1 MKKKFYLLGMLAAGL
16 TFAGCT
22 DDIDDA
28 TGNGGILSGETGY
41 VKVSINLPTTSGNST
56 RVGDVN
62 GNDNFD
68 DGLPAEYKVNNVILA
83 LFYGKNESEAE
94 FTEAYKLTDL
104 TQDPTSPN
112 DQNIT
117 TKHTY
122 EVEEITRPSE
132 KVYALAIVN
141 NGGFFEVGDNK
152 ELQIKT
158 SSNGGFTNFSGTFSN
173 LTGNS
178 GLISLDN
185 LSSIAN
191 DDEGSPNFLMLNAP
205 LSNKAAANP
214 MTSDHVV
221 STLVELTVY
230 DDEASAQLG
239 EANSIYVERA
249 VAKTTVKVNN
259 STQDDYSL
267 TVDAE
272 GMSYDDAKVTF
283 LGWKLNTTN
292 KKMYILRNVEE
303 YPTWDKYYVNGEIN
317 RFYGTTQMELGIP
330 LYRVYWAKDPNYN
343 QNYTSNLAENFN
355 VLSAEPDDW
364 NKMANNH
371 SETIVEAEYC
381 AENTTTAKTMYKNQ
395 LTGVLLKARFT
406 LANGKGDDNL
416 FMLGSSSA
424 IYSETDFLTRAE
436 AAVKATDP
444 TFRGTLGINTDVT
457 DGTTISAVA
466 GVKNLITGLG
476 NDTDDKLAQAILDD
490 ADGEIKFYKGGVMYY
505 YTSLIK
511 HFGDVPTSVN
521 GGVDIVDSY
530 DEAKHLGRYGVVRNN
545 WYELNI
551 TSVSGPGEPEILE
564 IPEEPGDKK
573 HSYINAE
580 INILSWAKRQQNVDL

>member
-83 LFYGKNESEAE
+83 LFYGQNESEAE
-94 FTEAYKLTDL
+94 FTEAYELTDL
-104 TQDPTSPN
+104 TQDPTSPS

-117 TKHTY
+117 TKHTC

-141 NGGFFEVGDNK
+141 NGGFFDVGNNK

-158 SSNGGFTNFSGTFSN
+158 SSTGEFANFSGTFSD
-173 LTGNS
+173 LTGSS
-178 GLISLDN
+178 GLISLEN

-191 DDEGSPNFLMLNAP
+191 DDKDSPNFLMLNAP

-230 DDEASAQLG
+230 DDKASAQLG

-249 VAKTTVKVNN
+249 VAKTTVKVDN

-292 KKMYILRNVEE
+292 KKMYILRNVED
-303 YPTWDKYYVNGEIN
+303 YRTWDEYYVNGEIN
-317 RFYGTTQMELGIP
+317 RFYGTAQMEPGIS
-330 LYRVYWAKDPNYN
+330 LYRVYWAKDPNYD
-343 QNYTSNLAENFN
+343 QSYTSQLEDNFN
-355 VLSAEPDDW
+355 VLSTEPSW
-364 NKMANNH
+364 NLMANN
-371 SETIVEAEYC
+371 SSATVAAEYC

-406 LANGKGDDNL
+406 LANGKEDDNL

-436 AAVKATDP
+436 AAVKAADP
-444 TFRGTLGINTDVT
+444 TFQGTLGINTDVT

-466 GVKNLITGLG
+466 GVKNLITGLE
-476 NDTDDKLAQAILDD
+476 NDTDNKLAQAILDD

-521 GGVDIVDSY
+521 GGVDNMDSY
-530 DEAKHLGRYGVVRNN
+530 DEAKHLYG
-545 WYELNI
+545 
-551 TSVSGPGEPEILE
+551 
-564 IPEEPGDKK
+564 
-573 HSYINAE
+573 A
-580 INILSWAKRQQNVDL
+580 QNEAYKTIY